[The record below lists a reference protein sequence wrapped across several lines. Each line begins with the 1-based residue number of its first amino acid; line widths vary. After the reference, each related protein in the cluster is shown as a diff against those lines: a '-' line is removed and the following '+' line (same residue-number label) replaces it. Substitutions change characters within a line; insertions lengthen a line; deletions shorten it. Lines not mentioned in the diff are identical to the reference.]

1 MGYFL
6 SKCLKLTKYMVL
18 LVEIWM
24 DFYFV
29 LPCKGQR
36 FLRSSHPIPLQL
48 TVIEQGAE
56 SDSGKRKN

>member
-36 FLRSSHPIPLQL
+36 FLRSSHPIPLDKVLPQ
-48 TVIEQGAE
+48 ANPH
-56 SDSGKRKN
+56 SP